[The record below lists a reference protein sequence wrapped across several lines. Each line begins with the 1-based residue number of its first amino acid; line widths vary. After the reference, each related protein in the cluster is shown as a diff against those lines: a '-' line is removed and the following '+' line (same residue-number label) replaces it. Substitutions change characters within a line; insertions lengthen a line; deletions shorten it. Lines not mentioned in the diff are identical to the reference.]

1 MVNELRKNI
10 GRSMRYVDMNEQI
23 DNQIKELEKRT
34 FFDLNAEAQI
44 NALKQQKAVN
54 EQLMRQPM
62 TAQEYEEYDDNGAY
76 IGNQAMVAQAQNLI
90 PQVQNQA
97 SQNNDIGQ
105 MVMDGVNHLAQGM
118 TLGWSD
124 EAHGVMGGVKNMYE
138 NWRDNNLTGDNY
150 IDTFK
155 QGYQKYR
162 DASRQ
167 ELNDGYAH
175 NPLVSGLAEVAGAV
189 MSPIKIHSPRGYT
202 GSLGGIVSHS
212 SDIAKSRMINT
223 IGTGV
228 INGAGYTNDNTLGN
242 YAQNI
247 ANSTLTNMGG
257 TALGNRLFGS
267 GNNMYKFGRGTMN
280 GIIQTLPYAINY
292 LENKNEK

>member
-1 MVNELRKNI
+1 MTNELRKTI
-10 GRSMRYVDMNEQI
+10 GPNMRYVDMNEQI
-23 DNQIKELEKRT
+23 DNQIKELEKRA
-34 FFDLNAEAQI
+34 FYDFNVQAQI
-44 NALKQQKAVN
+44 SALKQQKAAN
-54 EQLMRQPM
+54 EQLMVQPM
-62 TAQEYEEYDDNGAY
+62 TEQEYAEYDDNGQY
-76 IGNQAMVAQAQNLI
+76 IGNTIQQTPALQ
-90 PQVQNQA
+90 
-97 SQNNDIGQ
+97 QNNSIGQ
-105 MVMDGVNHLAQGM
+105 MAMDGVNHLAQGSS
-118 TLGWSD
+118 LGWSD
-124 EAHGVMGGVKNMYE
+124 ELNGIYGGAGRVIANGLMRAAGQNVNGESFSDAWNK
-138 NWRDNNLTGDNY
+138 
-150 IDTFK
+150 
-155 QGYQKYR
+155 GYTEYR
-162 DASRQ
+162 DFARQ
-167 ELNDGYAH
+167 ELDDGYQR
-175 NPLVSGLAEVAGAV
+175 NPVISAGSEIIGSA
-189 MSPIKIHSPRGYT
+189 MAPIKIHTPRGYT

-247 ANSTLTNMGG
+247 GMSTITNIGG

>member
-62 TAQEYEEYDDNGAY
+62 TAQEYEEYDDNGEY
-76 IGNQAMVAQAQNLI
+76 IGHQTMVAQAQNLI
-90 PQVQNQA
+90 PQAQNYT
-97 SQNNDIGQ
+97 SQNNGIGR
-105 MVMDGVNHLAQGM
+105 MAMDGINHLAQGM

-124 EAHGVMGGVKNMYE
+124 ELHGVMGGVKNMYE
-138 NWRDNNLTGDNY
+138 NWRGNNLTGDNY

-155 QGYQKYR
+155 QGYQEYR

-167 ELNDGYAH
+167 ELNDGYVR
-175 NPLVSGLAEVAGAV
+175 NPVLSGLAEIGGALA
-189 MSPIKIHSPRGYT
+189 SPIKPFSGMT
-202 GSLGGIVSHS
+202 G
-212 SDIAKSRMINT
+212 AATN
-223 IGTGV
+223 GV
-228 INGAGYTNDNTLGN
+228 IGGVGMTDTNNPAEYALNIGLNTAGSVAGEKFGSMLGQRLQNLQFGFSNLSKPIRVFTKAGSNG
-242 YAQNI
+242 
-247 ANSTLTNMGG
+247 LTN
-257 TALGNRLFGS
+257 
-267 GNNMYKFGRGTMN
+267 
-280 GIIQTLPYAINY
+280 QINSWRKDETTTDY
-292 LENKNEK
+292 

>member
-76 IGNQAMVAQAQNLI
+76 IGHQTMVAQAQNLI
-90 PQVQNQA
+90 PQAQNQA

-155 QGYQKYR
+155 QGYQEYR

-167 ELNDGYAH
+167 ELNDGYAR
-175 NPLVSGLAEVAGAV
+175 NPVVSGLAEVGGALA
-189 MSPIKIHSPRGYT
+189 SPIKPFSGMT
-202 GSLGGIVSHS
+202 GAATNGVIGGIGMT
-212 SDIAKSRMINT
+212 DTNNPAEYAMNIGLNT
-223 IGTGV
+223 AGSVAGEKFGSMFGDKARNLSFGFANLSKPTQLLTKVGT
-228 INGAGYTNDNTLGN
+228 NG
-242 YAQNI
+242 
-247 ANSTLTNMGG
+247 LTNQI
-257 TALGNRLFGS
+257 
-267 GNNMYKFGRGTMN
+267 NNWR
-280 GIIQTLPYAINY
+280 
-292 LENKNEK
+292 KNNE